1 MNMPKKKYF
10 IQIEEGGRA
19 RAVDEAMRVIAELGH
34 IFRKA
39 GTNKLVRT
47 ADGLFIVVTAP
58 WRVLH
63 LARHVFFSKN
73 GRPIDPPSWLV
84 QAVLASAGE
93 LPVPVVDTK
102 KPPSGQTEVR
112 P

>member
-1 MNMPKKKYF
+1 VNIGEQRHL

-19 RAVDEAMRVIAELGH
+19 RAVDEAMRVIVEVGH

-39 GTNKLVRT
+39 GTNKLVRVVDGMFT
-47 ADGLFIVVTAP
+47 AVTAP
-58 WRVLH
+58 WLAYH
-63 LARHVFFSKN
+63 LAKNIFFAKS

-84 QAVLASAGE
+84 QAVLASACE
-93 LPVPVVDTK
+93 LPVPVVDTS
-102 KPPSGQTEVR
+102 KPPEQAEVR